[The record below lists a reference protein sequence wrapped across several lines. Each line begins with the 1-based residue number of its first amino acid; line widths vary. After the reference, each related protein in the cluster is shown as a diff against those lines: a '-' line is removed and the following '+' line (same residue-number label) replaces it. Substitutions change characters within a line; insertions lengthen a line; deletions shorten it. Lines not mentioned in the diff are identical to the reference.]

1 MGNISGDTS
10 RVSKPILKLINDQ
23 YNNRKVKDLR
33 HNEDTLIADLV
44 QQQKI
49 AKDSLRAI

>member
-1 MGNISGDTS
+1 MGNISGDIT
-10 RVSKPILKLINDQ
+10 RVSQALMINRLT
-23 YNNRKVKDLR
+23 YNRKVKDLR